1 MTLAKLSVVIPCFNE
16 AGTIETVLERVAA
29 ADSCGLE
36 VEMVVVDDASDD
48 NSVALVEAAG
58 ARDPRIRIV
67 RHDVNRGKGAALRS
81 GFELADG
88 DVIVIQDADLEYDPV
103 DYPKL
108 LIPILDGRAD
118 VVYGSRFSGGE
129 THRVLYFWHS
139 VGNKVL
145 TVLSNMFA
153 DLNLTDMETCYKVF
167 RRTALDGVI
176 LKENRFGF
184 EPEFTAKISRRR
196 PRLRIYEVG
205 ISYTGRTYQEGKKIG
220 WKDGFWALYCIV
232 RYNLFG

>member
-16 AGTIETVLERVAA
+16 ADTIETVLERVAA
-29 ADSCGLE
+29 ADTCGLDL
-36 VEMVVVDDASDD
+36 EMVVVDDASSDD
-48 NSVALVEAAG
+48 SVARIEAAG
-58 ARDPRIRIV
+58 QRDKRIRIA
-67 RHDVNRGKGAALRS
+67 RHDVNRGKGAALRT
-81 GFELADG
+81 GFDLADG
-88 DVIVIQDADLEYDPV
+88 DVILIQDADLEYDPV

-108 LIPILDGRAD
+108 LTPILDGHAD

-139 VGNKVL
+139 IGNKVL
-145 TVLSNMFA
+145 TLLSNMFA

-167 RRTALDGVI
+167 RRTALDEVT

-205 ISYTGRTYQEGKKIG
+205 ISYSGRTYQEGKKIG
-220 WKDGFWALYCIV
+220 WKDGVWALYCIV